1 MMYRIILTL
10 TIVLIPLV
18 AAPSFADDVV
28 VARVNGTAITA
39 RDLRE
44 AVDRLIP
51 AAAFHGTVSEE
62 KRNQYR
68 DKALED
74 LINQELQYQDA
85 LARGMKPD
93 KKLVKVRMK
102 EIREKFPSELS
113 YEQALAQQGVTEDAL
128 KARVA
133 RIVLIQAVTGKVV
146 DEPSQMKD
154 GDVKEYYDRNSEK
167 FKQPESVKLR
177 IISTKDEKKA
187 KEILAGLKAGRDF
200 GDTAARMSEDDY
212 RIMGGDIG
220 YIHRGRILPEI
231 EQAAFNSLKAGE
243 MSGLLKAKGKW
254 FIIKVEDRKPEHLV
268 SFDEIKEKLKK
279 DIESRRSAELKEKW
293 IAGLREKAK
302 IEAVIN
308 TQ

>member
-1 MMYRIILTL
+1 MYRIILTL

>member
-1 MMYRIILTL
+1 MYRIILIL
-10 TIVLIPLV
+10 AIVLIPLV

-51 AAAFHGTVSEE
+51 AATYHGTVSEE

-102 EIREKFPSELS
+102 EIREKFPSELQ

-187 KEILAGLKAGRDF
+187 KDILAGLKAGRDF

-231 EQAAFNSLKAGE
+231 EKAAFNTLKAGE

-279 DIESRRSAELKEKW
+279 ELESRRSEELKEKW
-293 IAGLREKAK
+293 LAGLREKAK

>member
-1 MMYRIILTL
+1 MYRIILAL
-10 TIVLIPLV
+10 AIVLIPLV
-18 AAPSFADDVV
+18 AEPSFADDVV

-51 AAAFHGTVSEE
+51 AATYHGTVSEE

-68 DKALED
+68 DKAIED

-93 KKLVKVRMK
+93 KKLVKVRMR
-102 EIREKFPSELS
+102 EIREKFPSERQ
-113 YEQALAQQGVTEDAL
+113 YERALAQQGVTEDAL

-133 RIVLIQAVTGKVV
+133 RIVLIQTVTGKVV
-146 DEPSQMKD
+146 GEPSQMKD

-187 KEILAGLKAGRDF
+187 QEILAVLKTGRDF

-212 RIMGGDIG
+212 RIMGGDMG

-231 EQAAFNSLKAGE
+231 EQAAFNNTLKAGE

-254 FIIKVEDRKPEHLV
+254 FIIKVEDRKPEHQV

-279 DIESRRSAELKEKW
+279 ELESSRSAELKEKW
-293 IAGLREKAK
+293 FAGLREKAK
-302 IEAVIN
+302 IEVVRR
-308 TQ
+308 